1 MLYAPLALLLADRL
15 RLNAERDVRIRRA
28 SR

>member
-1 MLYAPLALLLADRL
+1 MLYAPLALLLVNRMRVDAD
-15 RLNAERDVRIRRA
+15 NDVRIRRG

>member
-15 RLNAERDVRIRRA
+15 RINADHDVRIRRTG
-28 SR
+28 R

>member
-1 MLYAPLALLLADRL
+1 MLYTPLALLLADRL
-15 RLNAERDVRIRRA
+15 RVNAERDVRIRRS

>member
-15 RLNAERDVRIRRA
+15 RLHAERDVRIRRA

>member
-15 RLNAERDVRIRRA
+15 RINAERDVRIRRTG
-28 SR
+28 R

>member
-15 RLNAERDVRIRRA
+15 RFNAEHDVRIRRTG
-28 SR
+28 R

>member
-15 RLNAERDVRIRRA
+15 RLTPERDVRIRRS